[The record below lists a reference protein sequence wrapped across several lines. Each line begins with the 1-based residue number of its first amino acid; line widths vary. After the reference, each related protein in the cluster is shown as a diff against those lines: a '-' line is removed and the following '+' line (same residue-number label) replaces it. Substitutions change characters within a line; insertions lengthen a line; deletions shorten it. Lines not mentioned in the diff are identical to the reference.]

1 MAQRHRT
8 IREVRGL
15 GFMIG
20 IEMGDAAKEAVTR
33 LLDRGIITNAAHETV
48 LRLLPPFIIE
58 KKDVDEFL
66 AALDAVLEE
75 IESAA

>member
-1 MAQRHRT
+1 
-8 IREVRGL
+8 
-15 GFMIG
+15 MIG

-33 LLDRGIITNAAHETV
+33 LLDRGIITNVAHETV

-58 KKDVDEFL
+58 KKDADEFL